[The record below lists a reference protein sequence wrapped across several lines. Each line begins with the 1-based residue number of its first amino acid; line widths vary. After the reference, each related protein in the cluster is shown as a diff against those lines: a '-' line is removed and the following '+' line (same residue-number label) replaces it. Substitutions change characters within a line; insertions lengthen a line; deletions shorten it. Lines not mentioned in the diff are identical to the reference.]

1 MKYDISVGISNRHVH
16 LTEEMYNK
24 LFDEPIEKRNDLH
37 QIGQFAAKQTLTL
50 KNGDK
55 VIENVRVLGPFRK
68 YNQIELSKKD
78 ARTLDLNPPVRTSGD
93 LENTPSITLVTK
105 KSEVTIDGVIIAD
118 RHVHMNPIDAEK
130 YGVVNGQKVRI
141 EIPGDKSGVIDAYI
155 KISDD
160 GYYELHVDTDD
171 GNAFLLNDNDILKMI
186 ID

>member
-78 ARTLDLNPPVRTSGD
+78 ARGLGLNPPVRTSGD